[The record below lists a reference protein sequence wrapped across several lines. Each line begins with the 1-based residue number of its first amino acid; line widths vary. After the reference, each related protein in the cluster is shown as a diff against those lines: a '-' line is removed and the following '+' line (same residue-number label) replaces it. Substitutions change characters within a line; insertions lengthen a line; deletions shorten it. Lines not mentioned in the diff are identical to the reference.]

1 MLASNDRFFEC
12 PTCLQKPVVKCTEIP
27 ISGEW
32 I

>member
-1 MLASNDRFFEC
+1 MLASNNRFFEC
-12 PTCLQKPVVKCTEIP
+12 PTCRQKPVVECTEIP